1 MLNKKKSTLLTYA
14 GIAVLFLFSLCY
26 SQMEVSLSG
35 LEASR
40 FAVAEAVGEQGV
52 FHITFT
58 QFRTADRIV
67 RDGKVYSDKPLVNG
81 NEDDLVPVRS
91 IVTKNSG
98 NLSVITPDLINRRFA
113 QDFTDQ
119 AAIGLSFAT
128 SLTEGMKSAVYIS
141 NSIDNK

>member
-1 MLNKKKSTLLTYA
+1 MNFKELRPSSGYLTRQISFVLNHY
-14 GIAVLFLFSLCY
+14 VFS
-26 SQMEVSLSG
+26 ENEEDTNNPG
-35 LEASR
+35 LMIPRYKAL
-40 FAVAEAVGEQGV
+40 G
-52 FHITFT
+52 
-58 QFRTADRIV
+58 RTAPN
-67 RDGKVYSDKPLVNG
+67 GKVYSDKPLVNG

-128 SLTEGMKSAVYIS
+128 SLTEGTTQSALGL
-141 NSIDNK
+141 

>member
-1 MLNKKKSTLLTYA
+1 MIPRYKAL
-14 GIAVLFLFSLCY
+14 G
-26 SQMEVSLSG
+26 
-35 LEASR
+35 
-40 FAVAEAVGEQGV
+40 
-52 FHITFT
+52 
-58 QFRTADRIV
+58 RTAPN
-67 RDGKVYSDKPLVNG
+67 GKVYSDKPLVNG